1 MAEKNPQLMQLIADV
16 TNRHTSKVNEMHT
29 VVAHLHSVNDEI
41 KFLDHMRKELLKQ
54 AGMKE
59 SDLHAIVIELGELGH
74 KPGDAAQA
82 AATEEKNG
90 IKFRSGLITVFD
102 KDGKRLFVTPADYVA
117 GKYPLSDYTPEAIV
131 CRRKNDGEWMEISLV
146 NMYCKDPE
154 HGIASNEREARMPF
168 GGYGEHVDGLV
179 QYGNEDR
186 AQVTLD
192 RDGNEKGHACS
203 GFVASSKFATD
214 DGDKSADPGKRYY
227 YDDEDRYL
235 PLSRLADGKPNPLFG
250 KGDKEPSFLADGVNF
265 ENNNKAILEKA
276 TYQEDWRTAAEI
288 TCNAEKGNYPA
299 AECCARFKT
308 AHYDDWGL
316 PTAEDW
322 AIAIEDF
329 AEIQEALK
337 AVQKVAP
344 SLAVPL
350 RENVDYWSSSEDS
363 SGSAYIV
370 YTYSGSMDRNLKDG
384 LIYVR
389 AFRLLRI

>member
-1 MAEKNPQLMQLIADV
+1 MADKNPQLMQLIADV

-90 IKFRSGLITVFD
+90 IKLRSGLITVFD

-154 HGIASNEREARMPF
+154 HGIAANEREARMPF

-203 GFVASSKFATD
+203 GFVASSKFVNEG
-214 DGDKSADPGKRYY
+214 GDKSADPGKRYY

-235 PLSRLADGKPNPLFG
+235 PLSRLADGTPNPLFG
-250 KGDKEPSFLADGVNF
+250 KGKEEPSFLADGVNF
-265 ENNNKAILEKA
+265 ESNMKAILSMA
-276 TYQEDWRTAAEI
+276 TAQADWRTAAEI
-288 TCNAEKGNYPA
+288 ECKSDEGYYPA
-299 AECCARFKT
+299 ACCCARFKT
-308 AHYDDWGL
+308 PHYDDWGL

-329 AEIQEALK
+329 AEIQEGLK
-337 AVQKVAP
+337 AVHSFAP
-344 SLAVPL
+344 GLAVPL
-350 RENVDYWSSSEDS
+350 HENHGYWSSSENS
-363 SGSAYIV
+363 SYGAYRV
-370 YTYSGSMDRNLKDG
+370 DTNNGYMDNNGKG
-384 LIYVR
+384 NFIYVR